1 MSGPRSAPAAP
12 AGRGW
17 LAARHPASRPASC
30 RAGQRPSRLTASR
43 RVGQAGHAMAASRA
57 TGRYC
62 ERAAGGL
69 AASRRLPR
77 ARRGRAGRA
86 GRPRRSAMQ
95 ASREPPRR
103 AARGATAPRAGG
115 RPHRLAAAHRA
126 LAGHAEATSLCRRGG
141 SCTHAAEPG
150 RRWFLVREEATE
162 RWLCARREGVGSGGG
177 WTDGAHVARVGRARL
192 RGGSEGWAA
201 AGPCSHAR
209 GWAGGRTGAWWAA

>member
-57 TGRYC
+57 TGRCC

-150 RRWFLVREEATE
+150 GDG
-162 RWLCARREGVGSGGG
+162 WLGRAAGHRALAARPQVVLGEGGG
-177 WTDGAHVARVGRARL
+177 N
-192 RGGSEGWAA
+192 
-201 AGPCSHAR
+201 
-209 GWAGGRTGAWWAA
+209 